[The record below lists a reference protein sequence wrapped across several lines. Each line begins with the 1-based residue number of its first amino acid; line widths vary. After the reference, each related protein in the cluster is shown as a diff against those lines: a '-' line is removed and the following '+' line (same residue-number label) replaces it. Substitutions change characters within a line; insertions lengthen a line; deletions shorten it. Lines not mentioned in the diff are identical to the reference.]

1 MNDIRTRRSTGALLR
16 GLGAAALAAAA
27 TLLAMP
33 AAHADTVNCSIIEIE
48 ASTADA
54 PSVDPGL
61 KPLERK
67 LKKPPFSSWN
77 SFKQLGSQALALE
90 TMKPGTAGLV
100 HGKATLILRD
110 VQPPGAKKARL
121 SLGISLDD
129 DAGKRVLD
137 SKVNVDAGDYF
148 VVGRSLPGNK
158 GHLVALTCTP

>member
-1 MNDIRTRRSTGALLR
+1 MNDMRIIR
-16 GLGAAALAAAA
+16 GLVAGVVMLGATAV
-27 TLLAMP
+27 AMP

-54 PSVDPGL
+54 PSMDAGL

-77 SFKQLGSQALALE
+77 SFKQLGSQALSLE
-90 TMKPGTAGLV
+90 SMKPGTANLV

-110 VQPPGAKKARL
+110 VQPPGAKKSRL

-129 DAGKRVLD
+129 GGGKRVLD

-148 VVGRSLPGNK
+148 VVGRSLPANK
-158 GHLVALTCTP
+158 GHLVALTCSP